1 MMRSVAGGMII
12 KNYTLRPYSWVL
24 FPASRT
30 FPFGVTIL
38 GGGGR
43 LTGRLDIDLLQD
55 VVDAYD
61 DDAAVHRQV
70 WESQGSLG
78 Y

>member
-1 MMRSVAGGMII
+1 MMRSVTGWMII

-38 GGGGR
+38 GGGR

-61 DDAAVHRQV
+61 DDAAVHRQA
-70 WESQGSLG
+70 QGSLG